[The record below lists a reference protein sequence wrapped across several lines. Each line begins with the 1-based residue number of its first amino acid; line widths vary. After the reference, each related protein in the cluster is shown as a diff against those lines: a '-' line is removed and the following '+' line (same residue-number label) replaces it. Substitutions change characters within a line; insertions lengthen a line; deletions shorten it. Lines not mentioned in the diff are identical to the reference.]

1 MLRLR
6 IAIPGT
12 IFAFLL
18 VLSTFAGSGGHAR
31 AAASLVQGWN
41 NVTYSG
47 AAAPPGQAL
56 SSISG
61 TYAAVYRW
69 NPATQQYQVYAPG
82 APGVVNT
89 LSQLN
94 PGDTIWLDVTAASA
108 SLTPSASAGAG
119 HVSIAASTF
128 QPASDLAL
136 YEKTWNEIH
145 PVGADAESQRYFA
158 PVALPDGA
166 TVTSLTAHYDA
177 GSGATVEVRLDYT
190 PLDNGTDAAKVF
202 KLAEVL
208 STAGTSPQTSQAFAH
223 TVDNSANVY
232 FLIVDLKGGA
242 GAKLR
247 GVSVA
252 YTGG

>member
-1 MLRLR
+1 MVRFR
-6 IAIPGT
+6 IAIAGT
-12 IFAFLL
+12 FLAL
-18 VLSTFAGSGGHAR
+18 SVLAAAIVGTSGHAL
-31 AAASLVQGWN
+31 AAATLVKGWN
-41 NVTYSG
+41 NITYSG
-47 AAAPPGQAL
+47 GTAPPSEAL

-82 APGVVNT
+82 APGIVNT
-89 LSQLN
+89 LTQISS
-94 PGDTIWLDVTAASA
+94 GDTIWLDVTAASA
-108 SLTPSASAGAG
+108 SLTPGSSAVGG
-119 HVSIAASTF
+119 RVSIAASTF

-145 PVGADAESQRYFA
+145 PVGTDAASERYFA
-158 PVALPDGA
+158 PVNLPDGA
-166 TVTSLTAHYDA
+166 TITSMTAHYEA
-177 GSGATVEVRLDYT
+177 GSGATVEIRLDYT
-190 PLDNGTDAAKVF
+190 PLGNGASAGQVY

-208 STAGTSPQTSQAFAH
+208 STAGASPQTAQAFASV
-223 TVDNSANVY
+223 VDNSANVY
-232 FLIVDLKGGA
+232 FLIVDLKGGP